1 MAAPNLDLD
10 RYKASMLL
18 SAAGDAIGYYNGRW
32 EFNYDG
38 ADIHEQAKAMGGVE
52 KIVVNPHKWMV
63 SDDTV
68 MHVATAKAILKVGK
82 KKMSEEMWK
91 ALCDEY
97 VACWSLMA
105 GRGPGPT
112 CAKAIGTMKS
122 YGQVSYNGGGGGC
135 GAAMRTMC
143 LGLVLYKEE
152 QLKDLIAISTEAGRC
167 THNHPTG
174 FLGGVVAALFTSY
187 AVRGVPLLQW
197 GHKFLSEAYPLCLE
211 YMKEKPEMF
220 KLYDND
226 SLSYFADKW
235 TYLLTE
241 RDLKRPDATEAK
253 YPEGFK
259 DDINVRE
266 KFYAAK
272 TFSFSGWAGSSG
284 HDAVMLAYDALVG
297 VGNDWN
303 KFLYW
308 GALHGGDSDSTGAIG
323 AAWFGVLYGLNDVP
337 SGHYND
343 IEFKSELIKLATDLY
358 TLAQKE

>member
-1 MAAPNLDLD
+1 
-10 RYKASMLL
+10 MLL
-18 SAAGDAIGYYNGRW
+18 SAAGDAIGYYNGKW
-32 EFNYDG
+32 EFNYNG
-38 ADIHEQAKAMGGVE
+38 ADIHDQALAMGGVE

-68 MHVATAKAILKVGK
+68 MHVATAKALLKVGE
-82 KKMSEEMWK
+82 KKMSDAMWK

-97 VACWSLMA
+97 VECWPLMP

-112 CAKAIGTMKS
+112 CARAIGTLQK

-143 LGLVLYKEE
+143 IGLVLYKED

-174 FLGGVVAALFTSY
+174 FLGGVVSALFTSY
-187 AVRGVPLLQW
+187 AIRGVPLLTW
-197 GHKFLSEAYPLCLE
+197 GHKFLTEAYPLCLE
-211 YMKEKPEMF
+211 YMKESKPE
-220 KLYDND
+220 LWTAYDNS

-235 TYLLTE
+235 TYLLNE
-241 RDLKRPDATEAK
+241 RDLNRPDATAAVF
-253 YPEGFK
+253 PEGFK
-259 DDINVRE
+259 TEIKQRE
-266 KFYAAK
+266 AFYAAK
-272 TFSFSGWAGSSG
+272 TFAFAGWAGSSG

-297 VGNDWN
+297 CEGDWN

-323 AAWFGVLYGLNDVP
+323 AAWFGVLYGFQGVP
-337 SGHYND
+337 KGHYED
-343 IEFKSELIKLATDLY
+343 IEFKDELQTLATKLHKMATD
-358 TLAQKE
+358 